1 MNPNPDVG
9 NALERYRLAP
19 GTEPDFAAVDN
30 EGTHGLESKEA
41 GYRAL
46 EEEKDR
52 LRLLQRMLYAR
63 RERSVLLVFQALDAG
78 GKDSA
83 VRRILGGLNPRG
95 LDVTSFKAPTRTEL
109 AHDFLWRVHRAAP
122 PTGHIGVFNRS
133 HYEDVLIA
141 CVDQLA
147 PPEVI
152 DARYGHI
159 NAFEKLL
166 ADAGTRIVKVYLH
179 ITKEEQ
185 KKRFEKRLRRP
196 DKHWKFDPADLD
208 KRRQWNDYL
217 AAFHEAL
224 RRCST
229 PHAPWYI
236 VPGNRK
242 WVRDVIVARILR
254 SEMEAMDLSFPP
266 GPENLDSYEIE

>member
-1 MNPNPDVG
+1 MNRED
-9 NALERYRLAP
+9 AAFLERFRVPP
-19 GTEPDFAAVDN
+19 GNEPDLDAVDN
-30 EGTHGLESKEA
+30 EGTYGLESKKD
-41 GYRAL
+41 GYAAL
-46 EEEKDR
+46 EEEKER

-63 RERSVLLVFQALDAG
+63 RGKAVLIVFQALDAG

-122 PTGHIGVFNRS
+122 PKGHIGVFNRS

-141 CVDQLA
+141 RVDGLA

-152 DARYGHI
+152 EERYDHI

-166 ADAGTRIVKVYLH
+166 HDSGTTILKFYLH

-185 KKRFEKRLRRP
+185 KARFEKRLRRP
-196 DKHWKFDPADLD
+196 DKHWKFDPADLQ
-208 KRRQWNDYL
+208 KRKQW
-217 AAFHEAL
+217 AAYIEAFRIAL
-224 RRCST
+224 RRCSL
-229 PHAPWYI
+229 PRAPWFVI
-236 VPGNRK
+236 PGNRK

-254 SEMEAMDLSFPP
+254 IGMEAMDLSFPP
-266 GPENLDSYEIE
+266 GPENPEQYEID